1 MAFVVELCLQLVFW
15 LDWFVGLSFW
25 AFLLWIEPGYWVV
38 EFFSQFER
46 ISETGFEVVVG
57 WEDWL
62 MRFFDV
68 LFCFRFADSELWC
81 SSGVYS
87 QLFVEPP
94 DWARSWVEVETLEL
108 VWVLIL
114 WRFVVMIGDL
124 GCWVFGSSWHTFYL
138 LLSSAFW
145 TSSFGSWN

>member
-1 MAFVVELCLQLVFW
+1 M
-15 LDWFVGLSFW
+15 GLSFW

-68 LFCFRFADSELWC
+68 LFCFRFADSEL
-81 SSGVYS
+81 
-87 QLFVEPP
+87 
-94 DWARSWVEVETLEL
+94 
-108 VWVLIL
+108 
-114 WRFVVMIGDL
+114 
-124 GCWVFGSSWHTFYL
+124 
-138 LLSSAFW
+138 
-145 TSSFGSWN
+145 